1 MIFETVHLN
10 LDLASIFAHY
20 HNDNSIVF
28 CRLATS
34 GDARGVNACLRK
46 FVTAPPLYV
55 CQTKFNVKN
64 EVEAYLDKTFYDL
77 CTLNLN
83 DCNTYNQMRTI
94 ANEKYGLNLTDPFL
108 PDGSLDQ
115 SIDFIDTLRDLDCK

>member
-1 MIFETVHLN
+1 MIFSFVLAPQSV
-10 LDLASIFAHY
+10 DLASIFA

-34 GDARGVNACLRK
+34 GDAKGVNTCLRK

-55 CQTKFNVKN
+55 CQSNFNVKN